1 MIVRNIFFS
10 VMLVTGLCAQA
21 QQPARPFELKGTV
34 KGMDQG
40 WLFLHYTTPDG
51 KRLKDSTGI
60 NKGKF
65 VFRGKID
72 QPTMGYLVLK
82 EEKRDEAHATSFF
95 LEPSA
100 MTITI
105 PADDFRKAI
114 ITGSKSQSEM
124 DELTQLKE
132 PVRKEMEGISKL
144 YAQKGEEYRQAQK
157 NKAGD
162 HVLDSLKYE
171 MAAIQQKFEPY
182 NRRMSR
188 IDREFFERH
197 PRSYVTAYQMRF
209 YVSRLSLDTLQMIY
223 DRMGKNMQET
233 VYGRELGEEIRKLIN
248 GSPGSRAGVFTAMDI
263 NGKQISLS
271 DYRSK
276 YVLLDFWASWCV
288 PCRKGNP
295 HLKQLYA
302 KYRDKGLELIGISD
316 DDSNPDAWRKAV
328 EKDGLPWLHV
338 LRGLKR
344 VPEGYDRS
352 NDISEL
358 YGIHTLPTKILIN
371 PEGVIIGRYGEKE
384 EELDKKLK
392 EVFGE

>member
-1 MIVRNIFFS
+1 MIVRNIFFG
-10 VMLVTGLCAQA
+10 VMLVTGLSAHAQL
-21 QQPARPFELKGTV
+21 PARPFELKGNL
-34 KGMDQG
+34 KGMDRG
-40 WLFLHYTTPDG
+40 WLYLHYTTPDG
-51 KRLKDSTGI
+51 KRVKDSTGI
-60 NKGKF
+60 NHGKF

-82 EEKRDEAHATSFF
+82 EEKRNEAHGTSFF
-95 LEPSA
+95 LEPTA
-100 MTITI
+100 MTITM
-105 PADDFRKAI
+105 PADDFRKAT
-114 ITGSKSQSEM
+114 ITGSKSQSQM
-124 DELTQLKE
+124 DELNRLKE

-157 NKAGD
+157 NKAED
-162 HVLDSLKYE
+162 RVLDSLKYE
-171 MAAIQQKFEPY
+171 MAAIQQQFEPY
-182 NRRMSR
+182 NHRISR
-188 IDREFFERH
+188 IDREFFKRN
-197 PRSYVTAYQMRF
+197 PQSYVTAYQMRF
-209 YVSRLSLDTLQMIY
+209 YVSRLPLDSLQLIY
-223 DRMGKNMQET
+223 DRMGAGMQET
-233 VYGRELGEEIRKLIN
+233 VYGKELGEEIRKLKN
-248 GSPGSRAGVFTAMDI
+248 GSPGSRAGVFTAVDI
-263 NGKQISLS
+263 NGKQLSLS

-302 KYRDKGLELIGISD
+302 KYKDKGLELIGISD

-344 VPEGYDRS
+344 VPDGYDRS

-384 EELDKKLK
+384 EELDKKLR

>member
-1 MIVRNIFFS
+1 MIARNIFFS
-10 VMLVTGLCAQA
+10 VMVFVGLCAQA
-21 QQPARPFELKGTV
+21 QQPARPFKLKGTIQ
-34 KGMDQG
+34 GMDKG
-40 WLFLHYTTPDG
+40 WLYLHYSTPDG
-51 KRLKDSTGI
+51 KRLKDSAEV
-60 NKGKF
+60 KKEKF
-65 VFRGKID
+65 TFRGKID
-72 QPTMGYLVLK
+72 QPTMGYLLLK

-100 MTITI
+100 MSITM
-105 PADDFRKAI
+105 PAGDFRKAT
-114 ITGSKSQSEM
+114 ITGSKSQSQM
-124 DELTQLKE
+124 DELTRLKE
-132 PVRKEMEGISKL
+132 PVRKEMEGISIL
-144 YAQKGEEYRQAQK
+144 YAKKGEEYRQAQK
-157 NKAGD
+157 NKVED
-162 HVLDSLKYE
+162 RVLDSLKYE
-171 MAAIQQKFEPY
+171 MASIQQQFEPY

-188 IDREFFERH
+188 IDREFFERN
-197 PRSYVTAYQMRF
+197 PQSYVTAYQMRF

-223 DRMGKNMQET
+223 DRMGKSMQET
-233 VYGRELGEEIRKLIN
+233 GYGKELGEEIRKLKN
-248 GSPGSRAGVFTAMDI
+248 GSPGSRAGVFSAMDI
-263 NGKQISLS
+263 NGKKLNLS

-302 KYRDKGLELIGISD
+302 KYKDKGLELIGISD
-316 DDSNPDAWRKAV
+316 DDSNPDAWHKAV

-384 EELDKKLK
+384 EELDKKLR
-392 EVFGE
+392 EVFGD